1 MEIIKWFTVDEMKA
15 AIAEY
20 VIKFDAGTLDGVGD
34 AVFFFKSVVGAIFAS
49 KESDDEDKQEY
60 WENLESDL
68 EEYESLGYFIE
79 VRGSD
84 PPKNFIMKFTPEAQ
98 KLALYSGKHDE
109 AMIQPVK
116 HVVWM
121 DWTPACQLKIMKGN
135 PNTDA
140 EFFSGDCK
148 VLGSLKLASKPRA
161 WIYDF
166 FDFIER
172 EVD

>member
-1 MEIIKWFTVDEMKA
+1 MEIVKWFTPDEMKA
-15 AIAEY
+15 AIGDY
-20 VIKFDAGTLDGVGD
+20 VKKFDDGTLDGTED
-34 AVFFFKSVVGAIFAS
+34 AELFFKAIVGSAYAS
-49 KESDDEDKQEY
+49 KDSDDEDKQEY

-84 PPKNFIMKFTPEAQ
+84 KKFILKFTPEEQA
-98 KLALYSGKHDE
+98 LALYSGEHDPT
-109 AMIQPVK
+109 MIQPVK

-148 VLGSLKLASKPRA
+148 VDGSLKLASKPRS

>member
-1 MEIIKWFTVDEMKA
+1 MEIVKWFTVDEMKS

-20 VIKFDAGTLDGVGD
+20 VKKFDDGTLEGAKD
-34 AVFFFKSVVGAIFAS
+34 AELFFRAIVGAAYAS
-49 KESDDEDKQEY
+49 KDSDDEDKQEY

-79 VRGSD
+79 IRGSD
-84 PPKNFIMKFTPEAQ
+84 KKFILKFTPEEQA
-98 KLALYSGKHDE
+98 LAIYTGDHDP

-116 HVVWM
+116 HTVWM
-121 DWTPACQLKIMKGN
+121 DWTEACQLKIMKGN

-148 VLGSLKLASKPRA
+148 VDGSLKLASKPRA

>member
-1 MEIIKWFTVDEMKA
+1 MDIIKWFTVDEMKS
-15 AIAEY
+15 AIDEF
-20 VIKFDAGTLDGVGD
+20 VKKFDDGTLNGTDDAELFFRAIVGS
-34 AVFFFKSVVGAIFAS
+34 AYAS
-49 KESDDEDKQEY
+49 KDSDDEDKQEY

-84 PPKNFIMKFTPEAQ
+84 KKFILKFTPEKQ
-98 KLALYSGKHDE
+98 ELAIYSGDHDPT
-109 AMIQPVK
+109 MIQPVK

-121 DWTPACQLKIMKGN
+121 DWTVPTQLKIMKGN

-148 VLGSLKLASKPRA
+148 VDGSLKLASKPRS

>member
-1 MEIIKWFTVDEMKA
+1 MEITKWFTPEEMIS
-15 AIAEY
+15 AIDEY
-20 VIKFDAGTLDGVGD
+20 VKKFDTGTFDGTLD
-34 AVFFFKSVVGAIFAS
+34 AEVFFKAIVGAALAS
-49 KESDDEDKQEY
+49 KKSDDEDKQEY

-68 EEYESLGYFIE
+68 EEYESLAYFIE
-79 VRGSD
+79 VRGSE
-84 PPKNFIMKFTPEAQ
+84 KKFILKFTPEEQ
-98 KLALYSGKHDE
+98 KLAMYTGTYDP
-109 AMIQPVK
+109 AAVQPVK
-116 HVVWM
+116 HVIWM

-148 VLGSLKLASKPRA
+148 VDGSLKLASKPRA

-166 FDFIER
+166 FDYIER

>member
-1 MEIIKWFTVDEMKA
+1 MEIIKWFTEDEMKS
-15 AIAEY
+15 AIQEF
-20 VIKFDAGTLDGVGD
+20 VKKFDDGTLDGVGD
-34 AVFFFKSVVGAIFAS
+34 AELFFKSVVGAIFLS
-49 KESDDEDKQEY
+49 KKSDDEDKQEY

-84 PPKNFIMKFTPEAQ
+84 KKFIMKFTPEEQ
-98 KLALYSGKHDE
+98 KLALYKGKHDPE
-109 AMIQPVK
+109 QIKPVK
-116 HVVWM
+116 QVVWM
-121 DWTPACQLKIMKGN
+121 DWTEACQLKIMKGN

-148 VLGSLKLASKPRA
+148 VIGSLKLAAKPRS

>member
-1 MEIIKWFTVDEMKA
+1 MEIVKWFTADEMKA
-15 AIAEY
+15 AVDEY
-20 VIKFDAGTLDGVGD
+20 VKKFDAGALEGVAD
-34 AVFFFKSVVGAIFAS
+34 AELFFKAIVGAAYLS

-79 VRGSD
+79 VRGS
-84 PPKNFIMKFTPEAQ
+84 PKKFILKFTPEEQ
-98 KLALYSGKHDE
+98 GLALYSGDHDP

-121 DWTPACQLKIMKGN
+121 DWTSACQLKIMKGN

-148 VLGSLKLASKPRA
+148 VDGSLKLASKPRA

>member
-1 MEIIKWFTVDEMKA
+1 MEIVKWFTVDEMKS

-20 VIKFDAGTLDGVGD
+20 VKKFDDGTLEGAKD
-34 AVFFFKSVVGAIFAS
+34 AELFFRAIVGAAYAS
-49 KESDDEDKQEY
+49 KDSDDEDKQEY

-79 VRGSD
+79 IRGSD
-84 PPKNFIMKFTPEAQ
+84 KKFILKFTPEEQA
-98 KLALYSGKHDE
+98 LAIYTGTHDP

-116 HVVWM
+116 HTVWM
-121 DWTPACQLKIMKGN
+121 DWTEACQLKIMKGN

-148 VLGSLKLASKPRA
+148 VDGSLKLASKPRA

>member
-1 MEIIKWFTVDEMKA
+1 MEIVKWYTVDEMKS
-15 AIAEY
+15 AIDEF
-20 VIKFDAGTLDGVGD
+20 VKKFDDGTLDGVGD
-34 AVFFFKSVVGAIFAS
+34 AELFFKAIVGAAYAS

-79 VRGSD
+79 VRGTE
-84 PPKNFIMKFTPEAQ
+84 KKFILKFTPKEQ
-98 KLALYSGKHDE
+98 KLALYSGDYDPKAIE
-109 AMIQPVK
+109 PVK
-116 HVVWM
+116 HVIWM
-121 DWTPACQLKIMKGN
+121 DWTAPTQLKIMKGN

-148 VLGSLKLASKPRA
+148 VDGSLKLASKPRS

>member
-1 MEIIKWFTVDEMKA
+1 MEIVKWYTVDEMKS
-15 AIAEY
+15 AIDEY
-20 VIKFDAGTLDGVGD
+20 VKKFDAGTLEGAKD
-34 AVFFFKSVVGAIFAS
+34 ADLFFKAIVGAAYAS
-49 KESDDEDKQEY
+49 KDSDDEDKQEY

-79 VRGSD
+79 IRGSD
-84 PPKNFIMKFTPEAQ
+84 KKFILKFTPEKQ
-98 KLALYSGKHDE
+98 ELALYSGDHDPT
-109 AMIQPVK
+109 MIQPIK

-121 DWTPACQLKIMKGN
+121 DWTEACQLKIMKGN

-148 VLGSLKLASKPRA
+148 VDGSLKLASKPRA

>member
-1 MEIIKWFTVDEMKA
+1 MEIVKWFTVDEMKA
-15 AIAEY
+15 AVGEY
-20 VIKFDAGTLDGVGD
+20 VKKFDDGTLDGTGD
-34 AVFFFKSVVGAIFAS
+34 AELFFKAIVGSAYLS
-49 KESDDEDKQEY
+49 KDSDDEDKQEY

-84 PPKNFIMKFTPEAQ
+84 KKFILKFTPEEQA
-98 KLALYSGKHDE
+98 LALYTGDHDP

-116 HVVWM
+116 HVVFM
-121 DWTPACQLKIMKGN
+121 DWTEACQLKIMKGN

-148 VLGSLKLASKPRA
+148 VVGSLKLASKPRA